1 MDRAMQDLAPIS
13 RQIWDMKYRFKRP
26 AADVA
31 AGEDRSPEIVD
42 QSIEHSWRRV
52 ATALAEVEAPAV
64 R

>member
-42 QSIEHSWRRV
+42 QSI
-52 ATALAEVEAPAV
+52 
-64 R
+64 